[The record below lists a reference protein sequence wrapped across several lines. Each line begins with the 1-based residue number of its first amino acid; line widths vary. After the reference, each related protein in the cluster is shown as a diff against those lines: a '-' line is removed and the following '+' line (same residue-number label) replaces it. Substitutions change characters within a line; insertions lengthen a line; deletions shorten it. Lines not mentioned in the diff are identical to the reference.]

1 MMKKWY
7 GFLEKTAHKKS
18 LKHLF
23 RKGKYRA
30 YTMESGM
37 NYGEWCEPGSFH
49 RERKKQFQ
57 KAVSVCPPS
66 AVWTIIRGGETGS
79 SGRYPLYRE
88 KIEIRPTISGQ
99 LAHARAEYNSPKG
112 KIISAWKWE
121 GEKVA
126 VSITIPCNAEAVVT
140 LPGREPEKLAFCC

>member
-1 MMKKWY
+1 MKKWY

-23 RKGKYRA
+23 RKEKYRA

-88 KIEIRPTISGQ
+88 KNRDTPDHIRT
-99 LAHARAEYNSPKG
+99 ARAC
-112 KIISAWKWE
+112 KWE

>member
-1 MMKKWY
+1 MAN
-7 GFLEKTAHKKS
+7 GVNLEAFTENGKS
-18 LKHLF
+18 NFKRQCQYVRPVQFGLLSGEEKQAAVAGI
-23 RKGKYRA
+23 R
-30 YTMESGM
+30 YTE
-37 NYGEWCEPGSFH
+37 
-49 RERKKQFQ
+49 K
-57 KAVSVCPPS
+57 
-66 AVWTIIRGGETGS
+66 
-79 SGRYPLYRE
+79 

>member
-1 MMKKWY
+1 MEENYDMMKKWY

-23 RKGKYRA
+23 RKEKYRA

-88 KIEIRPTISGQ
+88 KNRDTPDHIRT
-99 LAHARAEYNSPKG
+99 ARACKG
-112 KIISAWKWE
+112 RVQFAERKNHKRME
-121 GEKVA
+121 VGRGESSSFHHHPV
-126 VSITIPCNAEAVVT
+126 
-140 LPGREPEKLAFCC
+140 